1 MIARIEAMGGNYT
14 PHLEQDHTHFL
25 IAWKGEGEKWQAA
38 TEWGTPVV
46 SREWLRAC
54 EMRRGV
60 CVCVCVCVCERE
72 REGVGYCCG
81 VTRVVA
87 GL

>member
-1 MIARIEAMGGNYT
+1 MIARIEAMGGSYT

-25 IAWKGEGEKWQAA
+25 IAWKGEGDKWQAA

-54 EMRRGV
+54 EMRRGKHTPTHTHPHPHTPTFTPTHV
-60 CVCVCVCVCERE
+60 K
-72 REGVGYCCG
+72 
-81 VTRVVA
+81 
-87 GL
+87 